1 MNLIIYMMDLILFH
15 LFHYTDGFSQPHVA
29 GRRTINKQ
37 SLLEACDV
45 ICMWDPM
52 IVDIDLNG
60 THSNN
65 DS

>member
-1 MNLIIYMMDLILFH
+1 MNLIIHMMDLVLFL

-29 GRRTINKQ
+29 GRRRINKQ

-45 ICMWDPM
+45 MRTWDHT
-52 IVDIDLNG
+52 IADIDLNG
-60 THSNN
+60 THSNT